1 MSKTWTRR
9 ETACLGNPKLVQYF
23 LSGKRD
29 SSRNKTGEIDKDDIK
44 MTLHTTEKFYF

>member
-1 MSKTWTRR
+1 MDKKRNSL
-9 ETACLGNPKLVQYF
+9 LGKPQVVQYF